1 MVWST
6 QLSESVGIKVVV
18 GLGVGKLVVGT
29 GDGAGVTVGIPE
41 GKRDTVGA
49 GDIVGSGDIV
59 GAGDGGSMRH
69 ISNPE

>member
-18 GLGVGKLVVGT
+18 GLG